1 MDGSTLVNKP
11 LEPDFASSINFSS
24 SALDPFFFK
33 GPPGG
38 EITALTTCFFVLAV
52 VALLARSPCPSSSFN
67 NTKQKQKNCQSRQ
80 KNEEEHCYYYY
91 VFLVVTITIP
101 ISTSSR
107 LANGFKKTIETKICS
122 SSSSSSLFSKRFFSY
137 QSDVGKIAQKHD
149 QSFHGHDS
157 YTALPT
163 RTADLCEHALDR
175 AFAEIELHLTRSLF
189 CFLCALPFCISLRGP
204 RRSLLASGRFFSRLC
219 GQIEALLWQKRAR
232 FDDLELEARR
242 LIYSIF
248 PRNETRRAREKRK
261 LGL

>member
-122 SSSSSSLFSKRFFSY
+122 SSSSSLFSKRFFSY

-149 QSFHGHDS
+149 HLSTATTHILRYQRGLQISANTHSIVRLQRSSF
-157 YTALPT
+157 
-163 RTADLCEHALDR
+163 
-175 AFAEIELHLTRSLF
+175 I
-189 CFLCALPFCISLRGP
+189 
-204 RRSLLASGRFFSRLC
+204 LLALSLPSSALCRSAYLSEVLVGLCWQVEDFFLVFVAKSKLC
-219 GQIEALLWQKRAR
+219 FGK
-232 FDDLELEARR
+232 
-242 LIYSIF
+242 
-248 PRNETRRAREKRK
+248 NEPVSMISNSK
-261 LGL
+261 LDA